1 MIKIFFT
8 LFIVLLSS
16 NLYSQDTH
24 WTNLAFY
31 YSNGTVSPDYQYSYQ
46 ILLNENG
53 EGMVNYKNSEGN
65 KERNFNVSSE
75 DLENFNEYFKGSD
88 VFKVDPDKMRSLDPK
103 DGGSV
108 RTLEVTLYQSPE
120 LDAMPPIIRIPEY
133 LNKKYTEDMKCVYD
147 RIESLV
153 PEEIYTELKIK
164 N

>member
-1 MIKIFFT
+1 MGYHQ
-8 LFIVLLSS
+8 LR
-16 NLYSQDTH
+16 H
-24 WTNLAFY
+24 WRRAR
-31 YSNGTVSPDYQYSYQ
+31 D
-46 ILLNENG
+46 
-53 EGMVNYKNSEGN
+53 KNSEGN

>member
-1 MIKIFFT
+1 MKKIIFT
-8 LFIVLLSS
+8 LAIVLLSS
-16 NLYSQDTH
+16 NVYSQDTH
-24 WTNLAFY
+24 WANLSYY

-46 ILLNENG
+46 IMLNENG
-53 EGMVNYKNSEGN
+53 EGIVNYKNSEGN

-88 VFKVDPDKMRSLDPK
+88 VFKVDPDKMKSHDGK

-120 LDAMPPIIRIPEY
+120 LDAMPTIIRIPEY
-133 LNKKYTEDMKCVYD
+133 LNKKYTDEMKCVYSK
-147 RIESLV
+147 IEALV
-153 PEEIYTELKIK
+153 PEEIYKELKIK